1 MGIHQSHYIKEKITF
16 QPLLIPLSPG
26 MVWAE
31 EFGVVPLQ
39 IQNLTIL
46 SILTTSESSKRL
58 SILQKEL
65 SLDQEEGREEGLN
78 VLNSQRGT

>member
-1 MGIHQSHYIKEKITF
+1 M
-16 QPLLIPLSPG
+16 
-26 MVWAE
+26 
-31 EFGVVPLQ
+31 PLQ

-46 SILTTSESSKRL
+46 AILTTSESSKRL